1 MVYPYQVYRH
11 FKGHV
16 VLILS
21 VAMEESTL
29 EPKVIY
35 MHLNEKKDVWARSL
49 SEFES
54 LVPEGKENPTGQK
67 HRFELVNDLK
77 SILSQ
82 CTTENLIEELKS
94 RPDSPFNS
102 LDVEG
107 LNSKVVN
114 SDYVLGEMKNLGVD
128 TEPYIEPMMTT
139 DSIEEVKKFVQNNG
153 HRCSSRTK
161 IFKRVYVEIGYFD

>member
-11 FKGHV
+11 FKGHI

-21 VAMEESTL
+21 IAMEESTL

-35 MHLNEKKDVWARSL
+35 MHLNEKKDVWSRSL

-67 HRFELVNDLK
+67 HRFEPVSDFR
-77 SILSQ
+77 SVLSN

-94 RPDSPFNS
+94 RPDSPFNA
-102 LDVEG
+102 LDIEGFNSRVEG
-107 LNSKVVN
+107 A
-114 SDYVLGEMKNLGVD
+114 DYVVGEMKSLGIDEGV
-128 TEPYIEPMMTT
+128 YIEPIMTAS
-139 DSIEEVKKFVQNNG
+139 SIDEVKKFVQNNG

-161 IFKRVYVEIGYFD
+161 IFKRVYSEIGYFD